1 MLYIWDL
8 KFHAWNIG
16 SYQYKLIC
24 PFHMCMYEYVYVLSL
39 LLSFW
44 SSCFLLLRT
53 LLEKEMATHF
63 SILAWKIPWTEE
75 PGGLQSM
82 GLHSWTRLK
91 RLSLHA
97 CKNTQPQWVHLE
109 NSGTWRVPSRGWGWG
124 VHYAAYH
131 NSSMYSP
138 LLSSLFLFFFY
149 SWFNFL
155 KLVKNLFFSFLI
167 LLPGDAPPFRVY
179 FLNAYDTSWVIQSS

>member
-1 MLYIWDL
+1 MYIWDL

-75 PGGLQSM
+75 PGGLQSK
-82 GLHSWTRLK
+82 GLQRVKHDWVTGHQQQQAFNIRHSAQAHQYTNA
-91 RLSLHA
+91 H
-97 CKNTQPQWVHLE
+97 TQIH
-109 NSGTWRVPSRGWGWG
+109 T
-124 VHYAAYH
+124 Y
-131 NSSMYSP
+131 
-138 LLSSLFLFFFY
+138 SSLTWDFGC
-149 SWFNFL
+149 
-155 KLVKNLFFSFLI
+155 KLQNQHESDWNWL
-167 LLPGDAPPFRVY
+167 
-179 FLNAYDTSWVIQSS
+179 